1 MRFLKGSD
9 KKALREERRKQEKAQ
24 KSDKAD
30 KALFGSGKIELTG
43 LDNIDLSEDFNQPLV
58 RGRSSDGRVLMFGKF
73 SENQIHELMDWAGI
87 YSAVKDKGYEKC
99 HLDLQYLSEQD
110 QRIFLYSGDEVLIH
124 IRLKLSF
131 FRFRFHSGVPQ
142 KKLLYID
149 WLMTRH
155 PESDA
160 IRDDRLFPGQDV
172 PGLGIFTQISEFIT
186 SIALGV
192 GAQGA
197 FNIPEYFHDALLFHR
212 RFNFYDPVR
221 EAHFRALIRDLR
233 RFGAREISKG
243 LADGRILNEA
253 GESVRWTP
261 GEMITALDEELEE
274 MIWNRDYFTR
284 VVRELKRIRYRMKE

>member
-1 MRFLKGSD
+1 MKFLSSD
-9 KKALREERRKQEKAQ
+9 KKKRREERRDKRREKSE
-24 KSDKAD
+24 KGKPF
-30 KALFGSGKIELTG
+30 FGDSQIELTG
-43 LDNIDLSEDFNQPLV
+43 LDNVDLSEDFNQPLV

-87 YSAVKDKGYEKC
+87 YEAIKEKGYKKYN
-99 HLDLQYLSEQD
+99 LDLQYLSEQD

-124 IRLKLSF
+124 IRLKLSY

-155 PESDA
+155 PASDA

-186 SIALGV
+186 SIAFGV

-243 LADGRILNEA
+243 LADGRILNET
-253 GESVRWTP
+253 GEAVRWTP

-284 VVRELKRIRYRMKE
+284 VVRELKRIRYRMRD

>member
-1 MRFLKGSD
+1 MGLLNWSD
-9 KKALREERRKQEKAQ
+9 KRKARAAREAARRESA
-24 KSDKAD
+24 SDKDD
-30 KALFGSGKIELTG
+30 KEIFGDSEIALSG
-43 LDNIDLSEDFNQPLV
+43 LDNVDLSEDFNQPLV
-58 RGRSSDGRVLMFGKF
+58 RGRTADGRVLMFGKF
-73 SENQIHELMDWAGI
+73 SEKNIRELMDWAGVFR
-87 YSAVKDKGYEKC
+87 AVEEKGYKKY

-155 PESDA
+155 PDSDV
-160 IRDDRLFPGQDV
+160 IRDDRLLPGQDV
-172 PGLGIFTQISEFIT
+172 PGLGVFSQISEFIT

-233 RFGAREISKG
+233 RYGAREISKA

-284 VVRELKRIRYRMKE
+284 VVRELKRIRYRMRE